1 MTKNLVITKDGLEKL
16 KTELDD
22 LKTRGRREVIERIR
36 TAKDFGDLSENAEY
50 EDAKNQ
56 QSFIEGRIQEL
67 SEMIKQAKVVSDQRD
82 TTKVSVGDRVDVDC
96 NGEKSTYTIVGS
108 TESNP
113 MEGKIS
119 ADSPIA
125 KSLMDK
131 KTGDA
136 VEISVPDGVLKCK
149 ILKIS

>member
-1 MTKNLVITKDGLEKL
+1 MVKNLVLTKDGLEKL

-22 LKTRGRREVIERIR
+22 LKSRGRCEVIDRIR

-67 SEMIKQAKVVSDQRD
+67 TEMVKRAKVVGNKRD
-82 TTKVSVGDRVDVDC
+82 TSKVDIGDIVEVDC
-96 NGEKSTYTIVGS
+96 DGEKSTYSIVGS
-108 TESNP
+108 TESDP
-113 MEGKIS
+113 LAGKIS
-119 ADSPIA
+119 AESPIA
-125 KSLMDK
+125 RCLMGK
-131 KTGDA
+131 KVGDS
-136 VEISVPDGVLKCK
+136 VEVPIPDGKMSCK